1 MREHFNQRLAHVT
14 GGRRYCFVIMTYHEN
29 YAFFERIRAIV
40 SEQAGFECIRADDI
54 PGSGED
60 LRGKIHAAIDSAALV
75 IADVTH
81 VRPNIYYEVG
91 YAVARDK
98 PMLLLARDAVEIP
111 TDLLGVELIR
121 YADNKDAWPRFE
133 HALKQHLAVHSDSSV
148 SLLRAMVVP
157 KNPYPSY
164 IVINPKKPTI
174 TSRFQFHPRELRTY
188 GDHLGVTGI
197 LGAFASVYGEHFA
210 PELLSGPHA
219 PDELL
224 EWDANLYLIGAPK
237 SNRFTKIFLEAM
249 QREEA
254 PNWQFRPCLGDEG
267 RDDYEVELSGLL
279 DGVTF
284 KTPRLQSMAQGDR
297 RFDYGLIVRGP
308 HPRHHDRLIT
318 ILAGPHSLGTGAAC
332 LAATKSQ
339 VIRKIAQQ
347 LAASIDLGSRDRTFW
362 VLVKGVA
369 DEDLHIRPDGV
380 EVFACGVYPQK
391 RPIS

>member
-1 MREHFNQRLAHVT
+1 M
-14 GGRRYCFVIMTYHEN
+14 
-29 YAFFERIRAIV
+29 
-40 SEQAGFECIRADDI
+40 
-54 PGSGED
+54 
-60 LRGKIHAAIDSAALV
+60 
-75 IADVTH
+75 
-81 VRPNIYYEVG
+81 
-91 YAVARDK
+91 
-98 PMLLLARDAVEIP
+98 
-111 TDLLGVELIR
+111 
-121 YADNKDAWPRFE
+121 
-133 HALKQHLAVHSDSSV
+133 
-148 SLLRAMVVP
+148 
-157 KNPYPSY
+157 
-164 IVINPKKPTI
+164 
-174 TSRFQFHPRELRTY
+174 
-188 GDHLGVTGI
+188 TGI

-237 SNRFTKIFLEAM
+237 SNRFAKIFLEAM

-380 EVFACGVYPQK
+380 EVFACGVYPPK
-391 RPIS
+391 RPISSRANHDLAKRVEEANERAFSGKWAP